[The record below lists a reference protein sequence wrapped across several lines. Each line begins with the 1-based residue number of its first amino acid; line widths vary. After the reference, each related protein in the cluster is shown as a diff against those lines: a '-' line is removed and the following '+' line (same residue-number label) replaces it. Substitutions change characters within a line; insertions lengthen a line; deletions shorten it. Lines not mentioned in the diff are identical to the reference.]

1 LDDLAGAVA
10 RDAALYDAL
19 TALASRAAAII
30 VAIGPDQI
38 RVKPDG
44 SPVTRADEAAEALI
58 LEGLARL
65 LPGVPVASEE
75 TRACRTQAPAA
86 AMLLVDPLDGTRDF
100 VAGRPEYAVNIA
112 LLSGATPVVGIVAGP
127 ALGCVWRGIVGKGA
141 EKLQLAPGAAPD
153 EASAR
158 APIACRR
165 AVRGQLAAAISRSH
179 LDPASAALLDRLGVA
194 ERLRAGSAIKFGWI
208 AEGKVDLYPR
218 LSTTCEWD
226 IAAGHAVLA
235 AAGGVVL
242 TPDGGPLR
250 YGTDPAHY
258 VPGFVAWGDP
268 ALAAAP
274 ARD

>member
-1 LDDLAGAVA
+1 MDDLAGAVA

-274 ARD
+274 AGD

>member
-141 EKLQLAPGAAPD
+141 EKLKLAP
-153 EASAR
+153 

-274 ARD
+274 AGD

>member
-1 LDDLAGAVA
+1 MDDLAGAVA

-141 EKLQLAPGAAPD
+141 EKLKLAPGAAPD

-250 YGTDPAHY
+250 YGTDPAHC

-274 ARD
+274 AGD

>member
-1 LDDLAGAVA
+1 MDDLAGAVA

-235 AAGGVVL
+235 AAGGLVL

-274 ARD
+274 AGD